1 MLSARWGKPK
11 QSKIAVAIGLDCR
24 FNLFLKFLQSREKLG
39 VAARLLLACLDLL
52 SDVTDLLYRHRNFTQ
67 SRRNPGGQLKLPH
80 QSVLRCFHARIQLDR
95 QRLRAAFAV
104 GCELHSIFTRHRQ
117 RAGWS
122 PERTANAL
130 RQRVMKVPHESVHS
144 RPGQKRLRVDRKST
158 RLNSSHGY

>member
-67 SRRNPGGQLKLPH
+67 SRRNPGAHLKLPP
-80 QSVLRCFHARIQLDR
+80 QSSLVCFPPLIDLPRLRC
-95 QRLRAAFAV
+95 
-104 GCELHSIFTRHRQ
+104 
-117 RAGWS
+117 
-122 PERTANAL
+122 TASFPL
-130 RQRVMKVPHESVHS
+130 
-144 RPGQKRLRVDRKST
+144 
-158 RLNSSHGY
+158 